1 MWQQIEANKRKSV
14 ILITVMAFL
23 LVGVGYAGAFCYL
36 GADYALLGVFASFLL
51 WLLLLLVS
59 YFQGDNIFLAMNNAR
74 KISPDDN
81 KRLYNIV
88 EEMSIASGMPKVPD
102 IYIIDEA
109 APNAFAVGKKP
120 ETASVAVTV
129 GLLEKLNRD
138 ELQGVIAHE
147 IAHIKNRDTLYMLFA
162 SIMLSAIVLMA
173 ELFVRV
179 RFRSARGRSSS
190 SNGGLIE
197 VAFFIACLALMIFA
211 PLVARLVYYS
221 LSRKREYLADAC
233 AAQFTRYPAGL
244 ASALAKISGTSI
256 KLKCANKFSA
266 PMYIVNPLAFNS
278 KLKKLNDLTSTHPST
293 ASRIEILYKMSGA
306 DIVAYQEAYSEVQ
319 GQKGGRLF
327 KKSMLDGVQPLG
339 IVAGSAEVNETAV
352 SQVDEK
358 VSRRR
363 EVEDMMWQ
371 MSGYAFVQCECG
383 TKIKAPECYKNQII
397 PCPHCQKELH
407 IK

>member
-190 SNGGLIE
+190 NNGSLIE

-293 ASRIEILYKMSGA
+293 ASRIEILYKMGGA
-306 DIVAYQEAYSEVQ
+306 AHQ
-319 GQKGGRLF
+319 L
-327 KKSMLDGVQPLG
+327 
-339 IVAGSAEVNETAV
+339 
-352 SQVDEK
+352 
-358 VSRRR
+358 
-363 EVEDMMWQ
+363 
-371 MSGYAFVQCECG
+371 
-383 TKIKAPECYKNQII
+383 
-397 PCPHCQKELH
+397 
-407 IK
+407 